1 MIPSAYGALRPE
13 LDEVRSA
20 LERLRARGPSI
31 DVARLVIAR
40 DTPDGADT
48 APTIETPLGILARAF
63 NLSAFER
70 AVLALTAGVELDPA
84 IAELAAPAPTF
95 GLACAALDGAHWT
108 ALMPDAPLRRWRLV
122 QVGAGASILQ
132 APLRL
137 DERILHHLAG
147 LAYIDERLI
156 NCAESLEA
164 PDAIPPSHVA
174 LARHVRER
182 WRGRAVPLPVVQLTG
197 ADPAATRMIAAAACA
212 MLGLRSLAIAPEA
225 LPAAGEELETL
236 MRLAEREAALLPCA
250 LFIDVTDLEAEDPR
264 TAVVRRFVDRS
275 SAPILLGVRDRWYD
289 GPRDS
294 ATMEVTRA
302 SAEERRTVWRLAL
315 GEAASALNGDLERM
329 ADHFEL
335 APGAIQ
341 GLVRGVAGEHQGP
354 VSADALWAAGRAA
367 TRPRLQ
373 SLATRIES
381 TVGWDDLIL
390 PEAQRD
396 ALRAIVAEVRQRTRV
411 YGEWGFARRRVA
423 GLGTTALFSGASG
436 TGKTLAAAVLAN
448 ELRLDL
454 YHVDLSQVVSKY
466 IGETEK
472 NLRRVFDGAERG
484 SAVLLFDEAD
494 ALFGKRS
501 EVRDSH
507 DRYANIEVSYLLQR
521 LEAYRGGGLAIL
533 TTNAR
538 DALDA
543 AFMRRIRFIVTFP
556 FPERH
561 HREAMW
567 RRAFPETTPVDALD
581 FDRLARLNVVGSSIH
596 NIALA
601 AAFLAADAGQPIRM
615 EHILRAAR
623 AEFMKLDR
631 SLTELEAVA

>member
-1 MIPSAYGALRPE
+1 MIPAAYEALRPE
-13 LDEVRSA
+13 LDAIRIA
-20 LERLRARGPSI
+20 LERQRVQGREGP
-31 DVARLVIAR
+31 RLVIAR
-40 DTPDGADT
+40 DTPDEGDA
-48 APTIETPLGILARAF
+48 APAIETPLGVLARAF
-63 NLSAFER
+63 RLSAFER
-70 AVLALTAGVELDPA
+70 AVVALTAGVELDPA
-84 IAELAAPAPTF
+84 IAELTAPAPTF

-147 LAYIDERLI
+147 LAYIDERMT
-156 NCAESLEA
+156 NSVESLDVPE
-164 PDAIPPSHVA
+164 AIPPSHVA
-174 LARHVRER
+174 LAQRLRER
-182 WRGRAVPLPVVQLTG
+182 WRGRSVPLPVVQLTG
-197 ADPAATRMIAAAACA
+197 ADPAAARTIAAAACA
-212 MLGLRSLAIAPEA
+212 MLGLRSLAMAPEA
-225 LPAAGEELETL
+225 LPPAGEELEAL

-250 LFIDVTDLEAEDPR
+250 LYIDASELETADPR
-264 TAVVRRFVDRS
+264 TAVVRRFIDRS
-275 SAPILLGVRDRWYD
+275 TAPLLLGARDRWYD
-289 GPRDS
+289 GPRDT
-294 ATMEVTRA
+294 ATIEVTRP
-302 SAEERRTVWRLAL
+302 SAEERRTMWRAAL
-315 GEAASALNGDLERM
+315 GEAAATLNGDLERM

-335 APGAIQ
+335 GPTAIR
-341 GLVRGVAGEHQGP
+341 GLVRGVAGDRTGA
-354 VSADALWAAGRAA
+354 VSGAALWAAGRAA

-381 TVGWDDLIL
+381 AVGWDDLIL
-390 PEAQRD
+390 PDAQRD
-396 ALRAIVAEVRQRTRV
+396 ALRTIVAEVRQRALV
-411 YGEWGFARRRVA
+411 YGSWGFAGRHIA

-448 ELRLDL
+448 ELQLDL

-472 NLRRVFDGAERG
+472 NLRRVFDDAERG

-538 DALDA
+538 DALDT
-543 AFMRRIRFIVTFP
+543 AFLRRIRFVVTFP
-556 FPERH
+556 FPEGP

-567 RRAFPETTPVDALD
+567 RRAFPETAPVGALD
-581 FDRLARLNVVGSSIH
+581 FDRLGRLNVAGGSIH

-601 AAFLAADAGQPIRM
+601 AAFLAADAGQPVRM

-631 SLTELEAVA
+631 SLTELEAVG